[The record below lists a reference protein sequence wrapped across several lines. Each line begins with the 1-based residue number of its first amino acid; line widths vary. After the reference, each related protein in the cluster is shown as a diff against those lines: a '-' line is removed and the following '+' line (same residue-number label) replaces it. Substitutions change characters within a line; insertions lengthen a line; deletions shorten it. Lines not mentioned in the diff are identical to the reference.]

1 MQPSFIFSSGQIEQS
16 AQKVGERMVDS
27 AKTMLNGLDS
37 SIFDNIDPNPTI
49 RPVMDLTSIQ
59 NGVGMINGMFNSQQM
74 IGQGLFRG
82 ICEFSSLPIVIDAEN
97 GYGPALTAA
106 YNCRRLAKAGAAG
119 VIIVDSPEVR
129 IGGDSLP
136 LDEAVGKYRA
146 CAEALKGTDCILV
159 ARTDVKTLD
168 EAIERCVAYR
178 EAGADMTL
186 VFMINDIPPED
197 RFEAAKKIAE
207 KDKGWKWYP
216 DLGAHDGK
224 SDVTLEEIAPYGY
237 NFVGI
242 HYCLAAA
249 LTAMMD
255 AGTQNKR
262 NNNNVYATMTYTES
276 AIGSREQLDGWY
288 DWEKHYVP
296 DPAALRYRWPY
307 NYHICNDSFE
317 KKK

>member
-1 MQPSFIFSSGQIEQS
+1 MSMKKTLKQVFAEEQCVLAPEVYDCVSVMAAERCGYKALCLSGAEL
-16 AQKVGERMVDS
+16 
-27 AKTMLNGLDS
+27 TMSMKGVPDLGVMNVEELIWATDRICDYA
-37 SIFDNIDPNPTI
+37 SI
-49 RPVMDLTSIQ
+49 
-59 NGVGMINGMFNSQQM
+59 
-74 IGQGLFRG
+74 
-82 ICEFSSLPIVIDAEN
+82 PIVVDADN

-106 YNCRRLAKAGAAG
+106 YNCHRLAKAGAAG

-129 IGGDSLP
+129 IGGESLP
-136 LDEAVGKYRA
+136 LEEAVGKYRA

-159 ARTDVKTLD
+159 ARTDVRTLD

-186 VFMINDIPPED
+186 VFMINDIPPKD

-216 DLGAHDGK
+216 DLGAHNGK

-255 AGTQNKR
+255 AGKGNFEA
-262 NNNNVYATMTYTES
+262 NNNVYATMKYTES
-276 AIGSREQLDGWY
+276 AIGSKEQLDGWY
-288 DWEKHYVP
+288 EWEKQFVP
-296 DPAALRYRWPY
+296 DPKGLRYRWPY
-307 NYHICNDSFE
+307 SYHLRNEAFDKLE
-317 KKK
+317 K